1 LLKTPRLSFLQG
13 YDILGGAAM
22 KSVTFGKGLPG
33 KSIDLS
39 KVIDIMIIVGL
50 TALMMFHL
58 GLLPGTGA

>member
-1 LLKTPRLSFLQG
+1 
-13 YDILGGAAM
+13 M

-33 KSIDLS
+33 KAVDLS

-58 GLLPGTGA
+58 GLLPVTSA